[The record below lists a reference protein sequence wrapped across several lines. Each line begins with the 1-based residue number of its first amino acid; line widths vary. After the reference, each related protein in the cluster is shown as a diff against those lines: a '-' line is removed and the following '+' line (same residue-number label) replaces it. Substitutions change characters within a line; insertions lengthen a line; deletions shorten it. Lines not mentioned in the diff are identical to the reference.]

1 MVNFNKNDIN
11 EMDKVFRLNLIN
23 SCTGYKSANLIGSIS
38 NEGINN
44 LAVFS
49 SITHLGSNPSLLGFI
64 LRPTVVPRDTYKNIK
79 DRTEFSINHI
89 TISQIDEAHHTSYK
103 YNSKISE
110 FDKTK
115 LIEEYK
121 KNWSV
126 PFVKDSPVQ
135 IACKYLNEYFIKEND
150 TLLIIGSIEEIFV
163 KEKMLKKD
171 GFIKLEDG
179 DVTTINGLDSYAN
192 PKLIKRIP
200 YSNVK
205 KR

>member
-1 MVNFNKNDIN
+1 MINFNKKQIIN
-11 EMDKVFRLNLIN
+11 MDKVFRLNLIN
-23 SCTGYKSANLIGSIS
+23 SCTGYKSANLIGTIS

-135 IACKYLNEYFIKEND
+135 IGCKYLNEYFIKEND
-150 TLLIIGSIEEIFV
+150 TLLIVGSIEEIFV

-179 DVTTINGLDSYAN
+179 DVTTINGLDSYAR
-192 PKLIKRIP
+192 PKLIKRIK
-200 YSNVK
+200 YSSVK

>member
-1 MVNFNKNDIN
+1 MINFNKNDIN
-11 EMDKVFRLNLIN
+11 DMDKVFRLNLIN
-23 SCTGYKSANLIGSIS
+23 SCTGYKSANLIGTIS

-121 KNWSV
+121 KNWNV

-135 IACKYLNEYFIKEND
+135 IGCKYLNEYFIKEND
-150 TLLIIGSIEEIFV
+150 TLLIVGSIEEIFV

-179 DVTTINGLDSYAN
+179 DVTTINGLDSYAS

-200 YSNVK
+200 YSSVK

>member
-1 MVNFNKNDIN
+1 MFNFNKNDIN
-11 EMDKVFRLNLIN
+11 SMDKVFRLNLIN
-23 SCTGYKSANLIGSIS
+23 SCTGYKSSNLIGTIS

-135 IACKYLNEYFIKEND
+135 IGCKYLNEYFIKEND
-150 TLLIIGSIEEIFV
+150 TLLIVGSIEEIFV

-192 PKLIKRIP
+192 PKLI
-200 YSNVK
+200 
-205 KR
+205 

>member
-1 MVNFNKNDIN
+1 MVNFNKNDTN

-121 KNWSV
+121 KNWNV

-135 IACKYLNEYFIKEND
+135 IGCKYLNEYFIKEND
-150 TLLIIGSIEEIFV
+150 TLLIVGSIEEIFI

-200 YSNVK
+200 YSSVK